1 MPFLEHSVT
10 IASVLTILAI
20 TVDRYN
26 GICRPTSD
34 NEWKRF
40 KVWHILLVIW
50 FVACASSLPMLFIV
64 IHKDSKFRDGTP
76 IKVCRTYINET
87 WEIVYIVA
95 VFCIYFVLILLVLA
109 VLITK
114 MTRSLLAQ
122 ANLYEGQDNHRSL
135 KAVKSRQKVVV
146 MLLLVVLC
154 FFLCLL
160 PQRVAGIWFIFAD
173 IEDKMALGFEGYLNL
188 KTFIRILMYLNSALN
203 PVIYN
208 SMSTKF
214 RKVIITIARR
224 LKRRTSFARK
234 RDGSHTASS
243 SRMTPLQSPAIK
255 ARLTLSSQLPATHD
269 HHNCQRQRRYSLIY

>member
-122 ANLYEGQDNHRSL
+122 ANLYEGTGQPQIPEGSQKSSKSCCNASVGSPVLLSL
-135 KAVKSRQKVVV
+135 SPSSKSCRNMVHI
-146 MLLLVVLC
+146 C
-154 FFLCLL
+154 
-160 PQRVAGIWFIFAD
+160 
-173 IEDKMALGFEGYLNL
+173 GY
-188 KTFIRILMYLNSALN
+188 R
-203 PVIYN
+203 
-208 SMSTKF
+208 
-214 RKVIITIARR
+214 
-224 LKRRTSFARK
+224 
-234 RDGSHTASS
+234 G
-243 SRMTPLQSPAIK
+243 
-255 ARLTLSSQLPATHD
+255 
-269 HHNCQRQRRYSLIY
+269 